1 MSVTE
6 RQIDAPSPYEVA
18 LESAIKDGARAHELV
33 RERRAALAAA
43 EGRAHELVKLA
54 ETLLKQIPPDRQ
66 PKYRQRVAV
75 LRAPTRSGRATTTY
89 ENVIDLF
96 TKQPRHEWTASQIQR
111 SLAAK
116 GIAAP
121 PEQIQNVL
129 QYLLRKGRLKR
140 VERGR
145 YYVVGYGLG
154 IETADDILEGEQ
166 MN

>member
-1 MSVTE
+1 MAVTK
-6 RQIDAPSPYEVA
+6 RQIDRSSPYEAA
-18 LESAIKDGARAHELV
+18 LESAIKDSERAQDLV

-43 EGRAHELVKLA
+43 ESRGHELLKLA
-54 ETLLKQIPPDRQ
+54 ETLLEQIPPDRQ
-66 PKYRQRVAV
+66 PEYRERITA
-75 LRAPTRSGRATTTY
+75 LRAPTRSGRGTTTY

-96 TKQPRHEWTASQIQR
+96 TKQPCVEWTALQIKR

-140 VERGR
+140 VDRGR
-145 YYVVGYGLG
+145 YYVVGDGVG
-154 IETADDILEGEQ
+154 IETADNILGDEQ